1 MLLLVS
7 SIKLVAEIALMA
19 LAGRFLLGLLAGAKR
34 DTNLFYGV
42 LDILTRPFI
51 RFTRMITPRVII
63 DRHVPLAAFLLL
75 LLIWLVATF
84 YKINLCVQLGLQAC
98 R

>member
-19 LAGRFLLGLLAGAKR
+19 LVGQFLLGLLAGAKR
-34 DTNLFYGV
+34 DGNLFYGV
-42 LDILTRPFI
+42 LDVLTRPFVKL
-51 RFTRMITPRVII
+51 TRMITPRVVL
-63 DRHVPLAAFLLL
+63 DRHVPLATSFLLAL
-75 LLIWLVATF
+75 VWLVATGM
-84 YKINLCVQLGLQAC
+84 KINLCVQVGLQQC